1 MASRHDAAYYGS
13 WARVWY
19 SLRRWIP
26 PLARAPS
33 IGSVSAAPAPP
44 PDPMSAPPFRVALAR
59 AFDRLSAARL
69 AAAAHPSRHLLP
81 SSCPVPVLH
90 TPILDGPVQQPAT
103 SPPRRP
109 TVPIL
114 YPPSSFDSG
123 ALPHAFQTSIAALV
137 SNTQLSPPLRL
148 SHTPTGRAR
157 MLDGSSPSGP
167 AAWLQRVPHPPDGA
181 SGCPPDMPP
190 SPFAFFQPLDYAAA
204 LAPRPLGL
212 PPRPPWRAFLH
223 PLCVCW
229 TSCPPWPGW
238 SALCTVSAWHPS
250 PYHRP

>member
-1 MASRHDAAYYGS
+1 MDGGHGLTPSASDFPDMASRHDAAYYGS

-69 AAAAHPSRHLLP
+69 AAEAHPSRHLLP

-148 SHTPTGRAR
+148 SHTHWPRPHAR
-157 MLDGSSPSGP
+157 WQLAIWPCSLAP
-167 AAWLQRVPHPPDGA
+167 AR
-181 SGCPPDMPP
+181 PP
-190 SPFAFFQPLDYAAA
+190 S
-204 LAPRPLGL
+204 
-212 PPRPPWRAFLH
+212 
-223 PLCVCW
+223 
-229 TSCPPWPGW
+229 S
-238 SALCTVSAWHPS
+238 
-250 PYHRP
+250 